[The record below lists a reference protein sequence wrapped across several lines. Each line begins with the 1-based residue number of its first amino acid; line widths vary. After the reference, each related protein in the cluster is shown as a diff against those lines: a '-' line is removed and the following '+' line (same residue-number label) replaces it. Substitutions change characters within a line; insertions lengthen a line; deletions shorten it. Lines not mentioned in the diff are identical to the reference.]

1 MATDG
6 KKVRVRVRT
15 TQAVYIGDILLPAMR
30 NRMSDYF
37 NDEKYTFLNLTDV
50 RIQNTK
56 EEMEFVCLNK
66 NMIESIT
73 LAD

>member
-6 KKVRVRVRT
+6 KKVRVRIRT
-15 TQAVYIGDILLPAMR
+15 AQAVYIGDILLPAMR

-50 RIQNTK
+50 RIVNSK
-56 EEMEFVCLNK
+56 EELEFVCLNK

>member
-1 MATDG
+1 MATDS
-6 KKVRVRVRT
+6 KKVRIRVRT

-30 NRMSDYF
+30 NRVSDYF

-50 RIQNTK
+50 RIENTK
-56 EEMEFVCLNK
+56 DEMEFVCINK
-66 NMIESIT
+66 DMIESVT